1 MIKTK
6 KDLRLYI
13 LADRIMNGKPEK
25 RTVSERLK
33 CLFIGGSIIEYLRAM
48 RHYAYYTN
56 TTHNALS
63 LGTLLRGYWGYKY
76 KKLAIKLGFTIGY
89 NSLGYGVVI
98 PHYGTIVVNGSARV
112 GNFAV
117 LHTCTCIAGKKEIG
131 DFLYLATGS
140 QITGNITLGDGV
152 TVAAHSLVNHSAE
165 NRLLLAGAPA
175 EIKRDDYPI
184 WIERDSS
191 VFKRRYERVMKI
203 RKKMSQL
210 NILGE

>member
-1 MIKTK
+1 MIIKTK
-6 KDLRLYI
+6 KDLRFYI
-13 LADRIMNGKPEK
+13 IADRIMNGKPGK
-25 RTVSERLK
+25 RTVGEIVKS
-33 CLFIGGSIIEYLRAM
+33 LFIGGGIIEYLRAM

-56 TTHNALS
+56 TTHNVLS

-76 KKLAIKLGFTIGY
+76 KKLGIKLGFTIGY

-140 QITGNITLGDGV
+140 QITGHITLGDGV
-152 TVAAHSLVNHSAE
+152 TVAAHSLVNHSYD
-165 NRLLLAGAPA
+165 NNLLLAGAPA
-175 EIKRDDYPI
+175 IIKRDDYPV
-184 WIERDSS
+184 WIERDSIEFKKRVDRIVHMRD
-191 VFKRRYERVMKI
+191 VFV
-203 RKKMSQL
+203 
-210 NILGE
+210 